1 MTQRFLLSVAL
12 FEKSE
17 SLWVCPTNG
26 DFFFFL
32 ILNLL
37 HYYQAKNI
45 SNTKKFIISYPW
57 WEIWMGRRVFEI
69 KSKKVVKEQTNKNH

>member
-26 DFFFFL
+26 DFFFLFNFKS
-32 ILNLL
+32 ITLL
-37 HYYQAKNI
+37 PSQNI

>member
-26 DFFFFL
+26 DFFFLFNFKSITL
-32 ILNLL
+32 LPSQKYFKYKKIHNILSLVGDL
-37 HYYQAKNI
+37 D
-45 SNTKKFIISYPW
+45 
-57 WEIWMGRRVFEI
+57 G
-69 KSKKVVKEQTNKNH
+69 